1 MATRSLVS
9 PETSEVTS
17 LNEDAVFL
25 RQAID
30 LAVTSVS
37 ERGGGPFGAVVVSNG
52 QVVGTGWN
60 QVVAHRDPSAHAEV
74 MAIRAACRKL
84 DRFHLTGCT
93 LYASSE
99 PCPMCLSA
107 AYWARIARI
116 VFANPRAEADKAG
129 FCDDELYE
137 ELRRPHAERRM
148 PTIQMTLPDADRP
161 FRLWQDVPENRRY

>member
-1 MATRSLVS
+1 MH
-9 PETSEVTS
+9 
-17 LNEDAVFL
+17 EDATFL

-30 LAVTSVS
+30 LAVASVS
-37 ERGGGPFGAVVVSNG
+37 ELGGGPFGAVVVRDG
-52 QVVGTGWN
+52 LVVGTGWN
-60 QVVAHRDPSAHAEV
+60 QVVANRDPSAHAEV

-84 DRFHLTGCT
+84 DTFHLVGCT

-116 VFANPRAEADKAG
+116 VFANPRAAADKAG

-148 PTIQMTLPDADRP
+148 PTIQISVPDADEALQ
-161 FRLWQDVPENRRY
+161 LWHDVPENWRY